1 MADKIIDNI
10 EQLESVLNGIES
22 LLVTGV
28 TEILTDSADN
38 IVDNTKKRTNRI
50 TGKLQDSWQHDEVKV
65 NQEGNF
71 SVEIGSDCEYA
82 KFVEEGHKQTVG
94 RYVPAIG
101 KRLKKPFVQG
111 KHMLKDSIT
120 EEEDNLNKNI
130 DELLKDVFKGV

>member
-28 TEILTDSADN
+28 SEILTDSADN
-38 IVDNTKKRTNRI
+38 IVNNTKKRTNRI

-82 KFVEEGHKQTVG
+82 KFVEEGHRQTPG
-94 RYVPAIG
+94 RFVPAIG
-101 KRLKKPFVQG
+101 KKLKADFVKG
-111 KHMLKDSIT
+111 RHMLGDSIT